1 MEDEATDEKR
11 EWKREK
17 RENLADSD
25 NGEKEKVMETPCW
38 DSLQR
43 MRDLSEKR
51 RSKERLENRSWKD
64 GLENKSWK
72 DGLENRSWKDGL
84 ETRSWKDG
92 LENRSSKDGLER
104 SSRERFERRSCKT
117 GDKRGRSRIESYNE
131 ERDQVLMGVKVY
143 KSLFISV

>member
-17 RENLADSD
+17 RDNLADSD

-51 RSKERLENRSWKD
+51 RSKER
-64 GLENKSWK
+64 
-72 DGLENRSWKDGL
+72 LENRSWKDGL